1 MSCEDE
7 VMKIGKKLEKMISNN
22 SADHGGADDLLNKL
36 KDMPMTLTVLQ
47 KTRIGMTVNNFRKAA
62 SKDELVVL
70 SKTLIKSW
78 KKLLSNDST
87 PSKSDKKE
95 KEKSSNSPEQ
105 TDSPSEMMEA
115 KDSQGSEPG
124 KTLMRQDSEASI
136 TNDPVRIKCRELL
149 ATSLVLDDD
158 VKARIPNAQCPKE
171 LAAKIEDSIYLEFKN
186 TDQKYKARIRSRVAN
201 LKDKKNPKLKEGV
214 IMGLIPPER
223 IANMSAE
230 EMASDEMR
238 QLRAKFTKESI
249 DDHQMSRQE
258 GTVTDLFKCGK
269 CGKKNCTYNQLQTRS
284 SDEPMTTFV
293 FCMECG
299 NRWKF
304 C

>member
-1 MSCEDE
+1 
-7 VMKIGKKLEKMISNN
+7 
-22 SADHGGADDLLNKL
+22 
-36 KDMPMTLTVLQ
+36 MPMTLNVLQ

-78 KKLLSNDST
+78 KKLLSNDTT
-87 PSKSDKKE
+87 PSKPEKKDKE
-95 KEKSSNSPEQ
+95 KASSSPDQ
-105 TDSPSEMMEA
+105 ADSPSESMEA
-115 KDSQGSEPG
+115 KDSQSTEGR
-124 KTLMRQDSEASI
+124 KLMRQDSAASI
-136 TNDPVRIKCRELL
+136 TNDPVRIKCRELI
-149 ATSLVLDDD
+149 ASSLQLDEDSN
-158 VKARIPNAQCPKE
+158 IPNAQCPIE
-171 LAAKIEDSIYLEFKN
+171 LGAKIEDSIFLEFKN
-186 TDQKYKARIRSRVAN
+186 TDQKYKARVRSRVAN

-238 QLRAKFTKESI
+238 KLRAKFTKESI
-249 DDHQMSRQE
+249 DDHQMARQE
-258 GTVTDLFKCGK
+258 GTTTDLFKCGK

-293 FCMECG
+293 FCLECG

>member
-7 VMKIGKKLEKMISNN
+7 VLKIGKKLEKMISNN
-22 SADHGGADDLLNKL
+22 TADHGGADDMLNRL
-36 KDMPMTLTVLQ
+36 KDIPMTLSVLQ

-62 SKDELVVL
+62 SKDELVAL

-87 PSKSDKKE
+87 PTKSEKKE
-95 KEKSSNSPEQ
+95 KEKEKPSGSPDQSDSNSEMSEA
-105 TDSPSEMMEA
+105 TDSQS
-115 KDSQGSEPG
+115 SHG

-136 TNDPVRIKCRELL
+136 TNDPVRLKCRELL
-149 ATSLVLDDD
+149 ASSLKLDDD
-158 VKARIPNAQCPKE
+158 SHIPNAQCPIE
-171 LAAKIEDSIYLEFKN
+171 LGGKIEDAIFMEMKN
-186 TDQKYKARIRSRVAN
+186 TDQKYKARVRSRVAN
-201 LKDKKNPKLKEGV
+201 LKDKKNPKLKERV
-214 IMGLIPPER
+214 IMGLIPPENL
-223 IANMSAE
+223 AVMSAE

-238 QLRAKFTKESI
+238 MLRAKFTKESI
-249 DDHQMSRQE
+249 DDHQMARQE
-258 GTVTDLFKCGK
+258 GTATDLFKCGK

-293 FCMECG
+293 FCLECG

>member
-1 MSCEDE
+1 
-7 VMKIGKKLEKMISNN
+7 
-22 SADHGGADDLLNKL
+22 
-36 KDMPMTLTVLQ
+36 
-47 KTRIGMTVNNFRKAA
+47 
-62 SKDELVVL
+62 
-70 SKTLIKSW
+70 
-78 KKLLSNDST
+78 
-87 PSKSDKKE
+87 
-95 KEKSSNSPEQ
+95 
-105 TDSPSEMMEA
+105 
-115 KDSQGSEPG
+115 
-124 KTLMRQDSEASI
+124 
-136 TNDPVRIKCRELL
+136 
-149 ATSLVLDDD
+149 
-158 VKARIPNAQCPKE
+158 
-171 LAAKIEDSIYLEFKN
+171 
-186 TDQKYKARIRSRVAN
+186 
-201 LKDKKNPKLKEGV
+201 
-214 IMGLIPPER
+214 MGLIPPER

>member
-22 SADHGGADDLLNKL
+22 SADHGGADDLLNRL
-36 KDMPMTLTVLQ
+36 KDIPMTLTVLQ

-62 SKDELVVL
+62 SKDEIVVL

-78 KKLLSNDST
+78 KKLLSTDST
-87 PSKSDKKE
+87 PSKPEKREKE
-95 KEKSSNSPEQ
+95 KEKSSGSPDQ
-105 TDSPSEMMEA
+105 SDNNSEMSEA
-115 KDSQGSEPG
+115 MDSQSSQG

-136 TNDPVRIKCRELL
+136 TNDPVRLKCRELL
-149 ATSLVLDDD
+149 AAALKLDDD
-158 VKARIPNAQCPKE
+158 THIPNAQSPLE
-171 LAAKIEDSIYLEFKN
+171 LGGKIEDVIYLEFKN
-186 TDQKYKARIRSRVAN
+186 TEQKYKARIRSRVAN
-201 LKDKKNPKLKEGV
+201 LKDKKNPKLKERV
-214 IMGLIPPER
+214 IMGLIPPES
-223 IANMSAE
+223 IAVMTAD
-230 EMASDEMR
+230 EMASDEMK

-249 DDHQMSRQE
+249 DDHQMAKQE